1 MHERI
6 LSRLCC
12 PTCKAEL
19 SLCIYSKEN
28 FEGIARSSSEADK
41 FVDSGVET
49 IVREGVF
56 LCSNCK
62 VWYPIYSYVPVML
75 VFETDFH
82 KKFAKIHATEFAAIS
97 EYAAP
102 GSLPTI
108 GEESVQATFTDEWN
122 SVQNSQLSF
131 LYSTEELAALN
142 KRVWLK
148 WIENSRQKIKSVLN
162 VGCGLGRESLALQE
176 VTDNADVYALDLNFA
191 VLRSG
196 EVFKSNPKIHFVIAS
211 LFHLPFKEFSFDL
224 VYSQGVPHHTYST
237 REAFKSIAACVRG
250 GGFMFIWVYGL
261 EDHLLRKGAIGFL
274 TRTNYLVEKGL
285 RPLISGSPKVL
296 RDIFFTMAAFVL
308 HPLIKSRVRHK
319 ATWKVSN
326 TDHDLRDWLSPRYA
340 HRHSYNEVFE
350 WFENLGFTIID
361 VQSPAAFR
369 QLFQKQ
375 LWGVGLTG
383 KRLEQ

>member
-1 MHERI
+1 MG
-6 LSRLCC
+6 L
-12 PTCKAEL
+12 PK
-19 SLCIYSKEN
+19 
-28 FEGIARSSSEADK
+28 
-41 FVDSGVET
+41 
-49 IVREGVF
+49 
-56 LCSNCK
+56 
-62 VWYPIYSYVPVML
+62 
-75 VFETDFH
+75 
-82 KKFAKIHATEFAAIS
+82 
-97 EYAAP
+97 P
-102 GSLPTI
+102 G
-108 GEESVQATFTDEWN
+108 EKSVQETFTDEWN
-122 SVQNSQLSF
+122 RVQGDELSF
-131 LYSTEELAALN
+131 LYSPEDLRALN
-142 KRVWLK
+142 KKVWLK
-148 WIENSRQKIKSVLN
+148 WLAYPQNKVNNVLN
-162 VGCGLGRESLALQE
+162 IGCGLGRESEALQQVTNNAE
-176 VTDNADVYALDLNFA
+176 VFAVDLNFA

-196 EVFKSNPKIHFVIAS
+196 ERLKSNPKIHLVVAS
-211 LFHLPFKEFSFDL
+211 LFHLPFELASFDL
-224 VYSQGVPHHTYST
+224 VYSQGVVMATFST
-237 REAFKSIAACVRG
+237 WEAIKSIASYVRND
-250 GGFMFIWVYGL
+250 GFMFIWVYGL
-261 EDHLLRKGAIGFL
+261 DDHLLRKGAIGFL